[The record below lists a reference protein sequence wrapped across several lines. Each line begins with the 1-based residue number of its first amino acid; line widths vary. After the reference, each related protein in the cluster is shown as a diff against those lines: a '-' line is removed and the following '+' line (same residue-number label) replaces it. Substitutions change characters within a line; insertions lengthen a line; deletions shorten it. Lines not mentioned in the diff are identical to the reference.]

1 MSRFIIIEGGI
12 GAGKTTLM
20 NRLKKVFPNANFIGE
35 YIEEEAG
42 ATMFNLFRNNKVSVE
57 DFQQYILQYPQL

>member
-20 NRLKKVFPNANFIGE
+20 NRLKRVFPEANFIGE
-35 YIEEEAG
+35 YIEEEEIGRASC
-42 ATMFNLFRNNKVSVE
+42 RERV
-57 DFQQYILQYPQL
+57 